1 MPRKKDKWQLIS
13 ADSVTEY
20 KCRARAGERV
30 RLRKDIVVCDHRG
43 EPTGDVHRAGEIWLI
58 TKGSAVPP
66 LDVWL
71 RQPDGRAHTW
81 SDDDDFWEWF
91 EKVADDAG

>member
-1 MPRKKDKWQLIS
+1 MPKKKAKWQLIS

-20 KCRARAGERV
+20 KCGARAGERV
-30 RLRKDIVVCDHRG
+30 RLRKDIVVRDHRG
-43 EPTGDVHRAGEIWLI
+43 KPTGNVHRAGEIWFI

-81 SDDDDFWEWF
+81 D
-91 EKVADDAG
+91 DDAGFWDWFERVDEIAS